1 MNRLVSFA
9 AASFLALGLYA
20 SPASAQN
27 SFSESHIE
35 ASRTVVT
42 SSGMVRTFDLVLP
55 EVQEAMRRQF
65 VTQPALARDL
75 NEVFVVLEPE
85 MELQRRAM
93 INRAARAIAE
103 RLSEEELRAIG
114 EFFNSP
120 AGKRYVETQPIVL
133 DDIIRAMS
141 AWQDDVAEYIQIR
154 VRAEMQQRGHQ
165 MN

>member
-1 MNRLVSFA
+1 MNRFTSFA
-9 AASFLALGLYA
+9 AASLLALALCTGA
-20 SPASAQN
+20 ASAQT
-27 SFSESHIE
+27 SFSDSHIE
-35 ASRTVVT
+35 ASRTVVI

-93 INRAARAIAE
+93 VNRAARVMAE

-120 AGKRYVETQPIVL
+120 AGKRYVEAQPVIL
-133 DDIIRAMS
+133 EDMLRAMG

>member
-1 MNRLVSFA
+1 MNRLASLV
-9 AASFLALGLYA
+9 AASFLALALHSGA
-20 SPASAQN
+20 ASAQT
-27 SFSESHIE
+27 SISDSHLD

-65 VTQPALARDL
+65 VTQPALAQDL
-75 NEVFVVLEPE
+75 NEVFEVLAPE

-93 INRAARAIAE
+93 VNRAARVMAE
-103 RLSEEELRAIG
+103 RMSEEELTAIG

-120 AGKRYVETQPIVL
+120 AGRRYVETQPVIL
-133 DDIIRAMS
+133 DDILRAMS
-141 AWQDDVAEYIQIR
+141 EWQDDVAEYIQIR